1 MFIVKQ
7 EANWELALIQ
17 LKERL
22 LMGNLLFLLSDWNI
36 FGWYA
41 VVLGESGHF
50 RWLYE
55 PIIDGVVSTNKF
67 YKSKLFQSSVRFHL
81 FFFFNK

>member
-36 FGWYA
+36 FG
-41 VVLGESGHF
+41 
-50 RWLYE
+50 
-55 PIIDGVVSTNKF
+55 
-67 YKSKLFQSSVRFHL
+67 
-81 FFFFNK
+81 